1 MPRDYGAEWLA
12 DAILNT
18 ASATLALL
26 ACLVMAVIA
35 VRRTRCMSDCPE
47 RTFLPIS
54 LTLYGLGLIAMLLCS
69 TTYNLLVDHPA
80 RDILRKIDHAAI
92 FVMIAGTY
100 SPIAL
105 LGVRGTTGQ
114 RLFAA
119 IWGVTNVCIALK
131 FLAPESFEQVSI
143 VAYVLMGWAVI
154 IVRRPLQTTIP
165 AAGMFLLA
173 AGGLFYTVGVA
184 FFLWESLPFHTAI
197 WHGFVVTGAA
207 LHYACIVGYVTGP
220 TALKLAP
227 IVRANS

>member
-1 MPRDYGAEWLA
+1 MPRDHGAEWFA

-18 ASATLALL
+18 ASALLALL
-26 ACLVMAVIA
+26 ACLVMAVLA
-35 VRRTRCMSDCPE
+35 VRRARCMGACPE
-47 RTFLPIS
+47 RALLPVS
-54 LTLYGLGLIAMLLCS
+54 LALYGLGLITMLIAS
-69 TTYNLLVDHPA
+69 TAYNLYVDHPA
-80 RDILRKIDHAAI
+80 RPIMRQIDHAAI

-105 LGVRGTTGQ
+105 LGVRGTAGQ

-131 FLAPESFEQVSI
+131 FLAPESFEQLSI
-143 VAYVLMGWAVI
+143 IAYLLLGWMMM

-165 AAGMFLLA
+165 APGMTLLTAGCALYTL
-173 AGGLFYTVGVA
+173 GLVFY
-184 FFLWESLPFHTAI
+184 LWDSLPYQIPI
-197 WHGFVVTGAA
+197 WHGFVVAGAA

-227 IVRANS
+227 SPIRNV